1 MNENKERLR
10 AALKAVFLAVL
21 ALIEFALM
29 AFGLVSGTVLLAQRY
44 GLILALC
51 YPVLFFLAM
60 FLTNRSRK
68 KAARKT

>member
-10 AALKAVFLAVL
+10 AALKAVLLAVL
-21 ALIEFALM
+21 ALIELALM
-29 AFGLVSGTVLLAQRY
+29 AFGLVSGTVLLTQRS

-60 FLTNRSRK
+60 FLRNRSMK
-68 KAARKT
+68 KAARKA